1 MDAIVRSPLPSM
13 LSEAL
18 PNSRAPSLRG
28 HYPASSLLRV
38 RPPPSRRRPLSR
50 ANRSYGLPSSADFAA
65 GRGGLLQLPDVS
77 CAPCRRSH
85 PAGGDSS
92 VSQPATLPAAFAH
105 KVSARPPESSVEA
118 ILAFTHVTAR
128 PLAPI
133 RPMVS
138 SMGFSA
144 LASRRPAIQ
153 VTGRLA
159 VAPVGLPPTEHVRLL
174 WTHTSSTITP
184 ESHSSRPRQGCTGR
198 QARRAPRG
206 GKDRGDSRSQW
217 PASSLPPPSAV
228 VRTAGRAHHH
238 EHPSRRQLLAL
249 QLRRLTNNPAFPCRD
264 GTNTYLHTSRSH
276 QADDS

>member
-1 MDAIVRSPLPSM
+1 M
-13 LSEAL
+13 L
-18 PNSRAPSLRG
+18 
-28 HYPASSLLRV
+28 
-38 RPPPSRRRPLSR
+38 
-50 ANRSYGLPSSADFAA
+50 
-65 GRGGLLQLPDVS
+65 
-77 CAPCRRSH
+77 
-85 PAGGDSS
+85 
-92 VSQPATLPAAFAH
+92 
-105 KVSARPPESSVEA
+105 
-118 ILAFTHVTAR
+118 
-128 PLAPI
+128 
-133 RPMVS
+133 S

-144 LASRRPAIQ
+144 LVSRRPAIQ

-217 PASSLPPPSAV
+217 PASSLPPPRAV

-249 QLRRLTNNPAFPCRD
+249 QLRRLTNNPAFPAAMER
-264 GTNTYLHTSRSH
+264 TPTSTRPDPTKPMTLRPQTSWKGR
-276 QADDS
+276 QGNRTRLWRRTCARKQS